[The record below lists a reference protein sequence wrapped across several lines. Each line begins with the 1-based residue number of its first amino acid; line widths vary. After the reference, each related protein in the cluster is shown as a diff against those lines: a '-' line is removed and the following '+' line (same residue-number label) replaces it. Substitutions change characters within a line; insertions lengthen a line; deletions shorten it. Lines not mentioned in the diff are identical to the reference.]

1 MSQSENKNSVEMLF
15 RDSLNINVASQDTD
29 LIDEGLLDSLML
41 VDLLMY
47 LERDYRI
54 TIDIGDLDVDNFRTI
69 LAIESFIARRRG
81 TQTRTRI

>member
-1 MSQSENKNSVEMLF
+1 MLF